1 MTTERKI
8 AVQYDVRGNPFW
20 ESLAT
25 PTDDSCA
32 VCYMVPDRIIPIVF
46 IPGVMGSNLKSRTDN
61 VRWRLDSST
70 TISPWLVRGAEIRK
84 KSLTPEN
91 MVLDDQGTIP
101 EGTAQSRE
109 ELHRRGWGEIAHMSY
124 GPFLVWLENA
134 LNDFDDCKN
143 GLRQSLLGQ
152 SLQAELG
159 ETPLTKE
166 EIALSYRYRFPVHVC
181 GYNWLDD
188 NAHSATHL
196 NVRIR
201 NIINRY
207 RKEGKRCEKVI
218 LVTHSMGGLVARYS
232 SEVLGIRS
240 LIFGIV
246 HGVMPSLGA
255 AAVYRRMKSGTEN
268 SGEGALGFLKGLATS
283 AALGSDGAEMTAVLS
298 SAPGPL
304 QLLPTAE
311 YGNHWLKIKT
321 GNDPE
326 ISLPK
331 NGDPYTEIYTVRD
344 RWWGLCEDR
353 LINPLNEE
361 KDPQK
366 RQQQIDSDWKKFAV
380 VISKNVF
387 EFHEKITKKYHH
399 NTYAFYGASE
409 QHRAYGEVS
418 WFGSTSLGATNIMN
432 ATLEP
437 AEGTLQAVGAIGS
450 RRTVDVPYNNRQKT
464 HPFVYQISAPDEPG
478 DGTVPRRSGVA
489 LKNHVNSVLCVK
501 VEHEPAFKASEAAQH
516 FTLRAIVKIAQEVQ
530 KTALAY
536 R

>member
-1 MTTERKI
+1 
-8 AVQYDVRGNPFW
+8 
-20 ESLAT
+20 
-25 PTDDSCA
+25 
-32 VCYMVPDRIIPIVF
+32 
-46 IPGVMGSNLKSRTDN
+46 
-61 VRWRLDSST
+61 
-70 TISPWLVRGAEIRK
+70 
-84 KSLTPEN
+84 
-91 MVLDDQGTIP
+91 
-101 EGTAQSRE
+101 
-109 ELHRRGWGEIAHMSY
+109 
-124 GPFLVWLENA
+124 
-134 LNDFDDCKN
+134 
-143 GLRQSLLGQ
+143 LGQ

-326 ISLPK
+326 ISLREFK
-331 NGDPYTEIYTVRD
+331 FEVQ
-344 RWWGLCEDR
+344 R
-353 LINPLNEE
+353 LI
-361 KDPQK
+361 
-366 RQQQIDSDWKKFAV
+366 
-380 VISKNVF
+380 
-387 EFHEKITKKYHH
+387 
-399 NTYAFYGASE
+399 
-409 QHRAYGEVS
+409 
-418 WFGSTSLGATNIMN
+418 
-432 ATLEP
+432 
-437 AEGTLQAVGAIGS
+437 
-450 RRTVDVPYNNRQKT
+450 
-464 HPFVYQISAPDEPG
+464 
-478 DGTVPRRSGVA
+478 
-489 LKNHVNSVLCVK
+489 
-501 VEHEPAFKASEAAQH
+501 
-516 FTLRAIVKIAQEVQ
+516 
-530 KTALAY
+530 
-536 R
+536 